1 MSDVGSDPISITC
14 DYYTVLVSAASLE
27 LELELELESNL
38 HSNTIKIVNNLEML
52 RSAVQDIQISRKLLI
67 ECPSK
72 D

>member
-1 MSDVGSDPISITC
+1 MFNTGWEGYI
-14 DYYTVLVSAASLE
+14 

-38 HSNTIKIVNNLEML
+38 HSNTIKIVDNLEMI
-52 RSAVQDIQISRKLLI
+52 RSAVQDIQISQKLLI

>member
-1 MSDVGSDPISITC
+1 MLNQNSIRNFFKII
-14 DYYTVLVSAASLE
+14 DK

-38 HSNTIKIVNNLEML
+38 HSNTIKIVNNLGML
-52 RSAVQDIQISRKLLI
+52 LSAVQDIQISRELLL

>member
-1 MSDVGSDPISITC
+1 MS
-14 DYYTVLVSAASLE
+14 VLNQGYQIE

-38 HSNTIKIVNNLEML
+38 HSNTIKIVNNLGML
-52 RSAVQDIQISRKLLI
+52 LSAVQDIQISRELLI

>member
-1 MSDVGSDPISITC
+1 MLDLFNCTNSVGHN
-14 DYYTVLVSAASLE
+14 

-52 RSAVQDIQISRKLLI
+52 RSAVQDIQISQKLLI